1 MISSM
6 ETARRRPGKS
16 RGAGLRRAVLAG
28 VMALSLPTSV
38 LADTLADALAG
49 AYNTSGLLEQNRALL
64 RAADED
70 VASTMSLLR
79 PIINWTTDVTRDYNK
94 RTGTRAGLV
103 PTTATTNL
111 NAGIIA
117 EWLIFDFGRSRLT
130 NDAAKEVVLATRQS
144 LVSVEQEVLL
154 RAVRAYMNVQRSI
167 RFVSL
172 RESNVRVISESLRA
186 AQDRFDV
193 GEVTRTDVAQAEA
206 RLSLSRSNQAQAVG
220 ELKRANEEYL
230 AVVGKWPENIVQ
242 PRDLPAL
249 THTEDTAK
257 QIALRN
263 HPEMLR
269 AQHDVAAANLN
280 VMVADAAMKPRVTL
294 NASAGVSQRLDGNSY
309 GESGNVGVG
318 VGGPIYQGGALT
330 SAKRRAYAQ
339 RDAQLGVLHQT
350 QDRIRQNVGI
360 AYAVLEAARAVATSS
375 VEAVRAG
382 RVAFDGVN
390 EEASLGAR
398 TTLDVLN
405 AEQEL
410 LDAQADQIAAQAEV
424 TIAAY
429 AVLESMGQLTVRD
442 LNLAVQTYD
451 PTVYYNLVK
460 DGPAAVSPR
469 GQALDRV
476 LRKIG
481 Q

>member
-1 MISSM
+1 MITLM
-6 ETARRRPGKS
+6 ETARRRPVRS
-16 RGAGLRRAVLAG
+16 RRAGLRRALLAG

-38 LADTLADALAG
+38 LSDTLADALAG

-79 PIINWTTDVTRDYNK
+79 PIINWSTDITRDYNK
-94 RTGTRAGLV
+94 RTGGRTSILPSSDTTSLNAGLV
-103 PTTATTNL
+103 AQ
-111 NAGIIA
+111 
-117 EWLIFDFGRSRLT
+117 WLVFDFGRSRLST
-130 NDAAKEVVLATRQS
+130 EAAKEAVLATRQS
-144 LVSVEQEVLL
+144 LVGVEQEVLL

-220 ELKRANEEYL
+220 DLKRANEEYL
-230 AVVGKWPENIVQ
+230 AVVGKPPENISQ
-242 PRDLPAL
+242 PRDLPIL
-249 THTEDTAK
+249 TSSEDTAK
-257 QIALRN
+257 QVALRN
-263 HPEMLR
+263 HPDLLR
-269 AQHDVAAANLN
+269 AQHDVATANLN
-280 VMVADAAMKPRVTL
+280 VLVADAAMKPRVTL
-294 NASAGVSQRLDGNSY
+294 NARVGVSQQLDGNSY
-309 GESGNVGVG
+309 GETSNVGVD

-330 SAKRRAYAQ
+330 STKRRAYAL

-350 QDRIRQNVGI
+350 QDRVRQNVGV
-360 AYAVLEAARAVATSS
+360 AYAVLEAARAVAASS
-375 VEAVRAG
+375 VEAVSAG
-382 RVAFDGVN
+382 RVAFEGVN

-405 AEQEL
+405 AEQEY
-410 LDAQADQIAAQAEV
+410 LDAQAEQIAAQAEV
-424 TIAAY
+424 IIAAY
-429 AVLESMGQLTVRD
+429 AVLASMGQLTVRD

-460 DGPAAVSPR
+460 DAPAAVSPR
-469 GQALDRV
+469 GRALDRV